1 LQIREHFANIY
12 FVNVISKPG
21 LMKLLKKYPQAEAQL
36 IDWFKVARAADWMSL
51 ADVRRNYPSADLI
64 GAALVFNV
72 LHNDLRLIT
81 VASWRSKRIYIKTL
95 MTHKEYMRKEWMK
108 WA

>member
-1 LQIREHFANIY
+1 M
-12 FVNVISKPG
+12 NVISKPG
-21 LMKLLKKYPQAEAQL
+21 LLKLLKKHPQAEAQL
-36 IDWFKVARAADWMSL
+36 IDWFKVARAADWKNL
-51 ADVRRNYPSADLI
+51 ADVRRNYPSADQI
-64 GAALVFNV
+64 GSALVFNV
-72 LHNDLRLIT
+72 LRNDLRLIT